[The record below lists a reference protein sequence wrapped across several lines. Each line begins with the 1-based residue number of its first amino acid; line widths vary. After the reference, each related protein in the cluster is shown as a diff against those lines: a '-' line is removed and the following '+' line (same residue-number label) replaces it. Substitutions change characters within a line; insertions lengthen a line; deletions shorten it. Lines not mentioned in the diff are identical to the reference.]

1 MNGAA
6 VTLGEIES
14 KSWGSFGQSDGSDPP
29 LAFSAKNGVMRHQG
43 QGPLCSGRGLKNS
56 QFVSL
61 PSNPTPYGSAG
72 KRGNEPIGSAANGIR
87 SVWESWREMQI
98 IADGRTEPDREAID
112 RRGCEWA
119 ACAAPRASFDR
130 WNGLVQSIF
139 ATRRSHLGQ
148 YVLLSAL
155 ICHLHVLLDC

>member
-1 MNGAA
+1 MNRN
-6 VTLGEIES
+6 LG
-14 KSWGSFGQSDGSDPP
+14 GVGQSDRLDPP
-29 LAFSAKNGVMRHQG
+29 LAFSAKNGVMLHQG
-43 QGPLCSGRGLKNS
+43 QGPLCGAHGLRNS
-56 QFVSL
+56 QFVPP
-61 PSNPTPYGSAG
+61 PSTPTPYGSAG
-72 KRGNEPIGSAANGIR
+72 RGGGIGPICSAANGIR

-98 IADGRTEPDREAID
+98 IADGRSRTGKRSI
-112 RRGCEWA
+112 GGGGGEWA

-155 ICHLHVLLDC
+155 ISHLHVLLDC

>member
-1 MNGAA
+1 M
-6 VTLGEIES
+6 TLGEIES
-14 KSWGSFGQSDGSDPP
+14 KSWGSVGQSDRSDPP

-98 IADGRTEPDREAID
+98 IADGRSRTGKRSIGEGAS
-112 RRGCEWA
+112 G
-119 ACAAPRASFDR
+119 PRAPPRGPLLIDGTGSFNQYLR
-130 WNGLVQSIF
+130 HVVPTWANMYFSP
-139 ATRRSHLGQ
+139 RSSVT
-148 YVLLSAL
+148 YMY
-155 ICHLHVLLDC
+155 C